1 MSFLLA
7 FFGVSPAAATR
18 FLVLLVGTAVAVV
31 AAGAAGFGAGWKAN
45 GWRLGVKVASLE
57 TRLVAAVDQGKVLAV
72 AVNACNAGV
81 QAAAD
86 VGAQV
91 QAALPGLL
99 EAARK
104 AHKTGLATA
113 DKLDQALAA
122 GTPKGAGCDDGWAVV
137 ERNRMAGAPR

>member
-1 MSFLLA
+1 M
-7 FFGVSPAAATR
+7 FGIPMWAVYAIAAAGIY
-18 FLVLLVGTAVAVV
+18 L
-31 AAGAAGFGAGWKAN
+31 AGFGSGWQVN
-45 GWRLGVKVASLE
+45 GWRLSAEVAQLE
-57 TRLVAAVDQGKVLAV
+57 KKLVAVVDQGKVLAA
-72 AVNACNAGV
+72 AVETCNAGV
-81 QAAAD
+81 QHAAD
-86 VGAQV
+86 VGKQV
-91 QAALPGLL
+91 KSALPGLL